1 MQITDQ
7 SSQTDLNNK
16 GLFNKV
22 AVFGSTGYSGTELLG
37 LLKRHPIFEVVGE
50 YSSNQK
56 PILDGIDL
64 VFLCTPAEISW
75 ELAPLFLDRK
85 IHVVDVSGAFR
96 LKKYDYEEWYGSP
109 HPNTRW
115 LRDSEYGL
123 FPWKKIE
130 AHSPRQKACLI
141 ANPGCFASAVS
152 MGLAPLLKDKIID
165 VNKIVIDAKSGTTGA
180 GRKAEAHLLFSE
192 IAENFFYYRVGKH
205 QHWPEI
211 VETLEAISGANV
223 SPVLVN
229 SLLPVRRGISA
240 ALYLEWD
247 SKVTLKSTQTLL
259 NSYQRHYS
267 QYPDII
273 ISDQESNTALSKV
286 VNTNNVNITT
296 FNVFG
301 RPVVIVTIDNLVRGA
316 AGQALMNAN
325 QLAGLNASEGI
336 K

>member
-1 MQITDQ
+1 MQISDQ
-7 SSQTDLNNK
+7 RSQADLNLK
-16 GLFNKV
+16 VLFNKV
-22 AVFGSTGYSGTELLG
+22 AVVGSTGYSGEELLG

-56 PILDGIDL
+56 PVLDGIDL

-109 HPNTRW
+109 HPNVQW
-115 LRDSEYGL
+115 LEKSEYGL
-123 FPWKKIE
+123 YPWKKIE
-130 AHSPRQKACLI
+130 PHSPAQKPFLI

-152 MGLAPLLKDKIID
+152 MGLAPLLKDKLID
-165 VNKIVIDAKSGTTGA
+165 VNKIFIDAKSGTTGA
-180 GRKAEAHLLFSE
+180 GRKAETHLLFSE

-247 SKVTLKSTQTLL
+247 PKVALKSTQTLL
-259 NSYQRHYS
+259 DSYERHYS
-267 QYPDII
+267 QYSDIVV
-273 ISDQESNTALSKV
+273 SAQESNTALSKV
-286 VNTNNVNITT
+286 VNTNNVNITV
-296 FNVFG
+296 FNAFG